1 MVYRLLADVVMTVH
15 LGFILFVAI
24 GGILAWRWRRLLWP
38 HVVAVTW
45 GAGIVWIGWEC
56 PLTPLEEWFAVRG
69 GEQGWDTGFVDRYI
83 EGVIYPAEYTAYLRA
98 LAGLLI
104 TVGWSGSLYRARS
117 ARAASRRTADEHPQG
132 VGA

>member
-38 HVVAVTW
+38 HVLAVTW

-83 EGVIYPAEYTAYLRA
+83 EGVIYPAEYTPYLRA

-104 TVGWSGSLYRARS
+104 AVGWSGSLFKARS
-117 ARAASRRTADEHPQG
+117 ARAASGRAGDGRPER